1 MSRRAAPKANAA
13 AEGEGTPMS
22 LKKTARATIADV
34 AKEAGVSKATVSR
47 FLNHRDRLL
56 SDDIAARVEAA
67 VAKLSY
73 TPSPMAQALSH
84 GRSRLIGLIVADITN
99 PYSVAVLRGAEKA
112 CQEAGYLV
120 MLFNLGNDIDREHE
134 AIDALAGY
142 QVDGFILNTLGR
154 GAGLVDADALH
165 GKPAVLVDRRHDGMH
180 TDFVS
185 LDNPAAMKA
194 ACGHLVEGGYR
205 ELLYITEPLK
215 GVSSR
220 RERTAAFAD
229 CIAAHQPRVAGEV
242 FESTGE
248 DNDALDAAL
257 RALRKRARSGRR
269 AAVLSGNAVVTLRV
283 ASAMARLGWHF
294 GVELGFVG
302 FDDPEWAPLIGP
314 GLSAIAQPTDAIGR
328 AAATC
333 LIERLRGLEGPPRQL
348 LLPGELVVRG
358 SSGAA

>member
-1 MSRRAAPKANAA
+1 MQRPAK
-13 AEGEGTPMS
+13 
-22 LKKTARATIADV
+22 ATIADV
-34 AKEAGVSKATVSR
+34 AKAAGVSKATVSR
-47 FLNHRDRLL
+47 FLNHRERLL
-56 SDDIAARVEAA
+56 SPDIAARVEAA
-67 VAKLSY
+67 VAQLAY
-73 TPSPMAQALSH
+73 TPSPMAQALSR

-112 CQEAGYLV
+112 CQDAGYLV
-120 MLFNLGNDIDREHE
+120 MLFNLGNDIDRERE

-165 GKPAVLVDRRHDGMH
+165 GKPAVLVDRRHAGMH

-185 LDNPAAMKA
+185 LDNPSAMKA

-220 RERTAAFAD
+220 RERTEAFGD
-229 CIAAHQPRVAGEV
+229 CVTAHEPRVAGEV

-248 DNDALDAAL
+248 EGDLLDDAL
-257 RALRKRARSGRR
+257 RALHKRARRGRR
-269 AAVLSGNAVVTLRV
+269 AAVLAGNAVVTLRV
-283 ASAMARLGWHF
+283 ASAMARLGWRF
-294 GVELGFVG
+294 GEELGFVG

-314 GLSAIAQPTDAIGR
+314 GLSTIAQPTDEIGR

-333 LIERLRGLEGPPRQL
+333 LIERLRGLDGPPRQL

-358 SSGAA
+358 SSRAA